1 MKLRLISEHNECD
14 WQVDLQ
20 DSPVTL
26 GRGEEA
32 RIRIRDRWVS
42 RRHCEVNL
50 IAGKLYLRD
59 LGAKHG
65 TYVNGQLV
73 TEVQLSPG
81 DEIRIGL
88 TALRVATCAA
98 NPEEP
103 ERGAPASLSA
113 RLAQPPSTAR
123 TL

>member
-1 MKLRLISEHNECD
+1 MKLRLVSDHCQRA
-14 WQVDLQ
+14 WQVDLV

-32 RIRIRDRWVS
+32 RIRVRDRWVS

-50 IAGKLYLRD
+50 VEGKLFLRD

-65 TYVNGQLV
+65 TYVNGQPIA
-73 TEVQLSPG
+73 EVQLSPG

-88 TALRVATCAA
+88 TALRVEDLSAT
-98 NPEEP
+98 NEEP
-103 ERGAPASLSA
+103 RGGLYTPLQAI
-113 RLAQPPSTAR
+113 PPNATGQEE

>member
-1 MKLRLISEHNECD
+1 MKLRLVSDHCQRAWLI
-14 WQVDLQ
+14 DLV

-32 RIRIRDRWVS
+32 RIRVRDRWVS

-50 IAGKLYLRD
+50 VEGKPLLRD

-88 TALRVATCAA
+88 TSLRVEDLAAT
-98 NPEEP
+98 NEEP
-103 ERGAPASLSA
+103 GGGLHAPLQTA
-113 RLAQPPSTAR
+113 PPNATGQEE